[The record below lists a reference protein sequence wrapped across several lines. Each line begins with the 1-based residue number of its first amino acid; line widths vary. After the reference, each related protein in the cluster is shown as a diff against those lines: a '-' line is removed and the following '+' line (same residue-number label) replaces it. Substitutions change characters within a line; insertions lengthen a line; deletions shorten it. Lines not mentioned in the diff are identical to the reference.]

1 MSVELPVCTRCC
13 LCFPLRFGL
22 IVWGYLRLVISA
34 LVLVVAEKSFSKTLT
49 LTKTEPEVIYT
60 IYAVLLAILL
70 AFTLADILVNILF
83 VIGGH
88 RKVLKLLRAYYIYS
102 IVLWIKT
109 SLLGLAMIGYTIYWS
124 ISEEIDQFHV
134 WVLVVNVSTI
144 LGQMLIQAYV
154 ILLIRSQIIKLK
166 RIFAFRFINNAT
178 DCECTMESEDDSAH
192 EINGGKSNKF
202 SEIKDTA
209 ECICCDNNTND

>member
-1 MSVELPVCTRCC
+1 MSVELPLCTRCC

-34 LVLVVAEKSFSKTLT
+34 LVLVVAERAFSKTLT
-49 LTKTEPEVIYT
+49 LTKTESEVIYT
-60 IYAVLLAILL
+60 VYVVLLGILIV
-70 AFTLADILVNILF
+70 FTLADIIVNILF

-109 SLLGLAMIGYTIYWS
+109 TLAGLALIGYTFYWFFL
-124 ISEEIDQFHV
+124 EEIDEFRV
-134 WVLVVNVSTI
+134 WVLVVDVSTF

-166 RIFAFRFINNAT
+166 RIFAFRFIKNAM
-178 DCECTMESEDDSAH
+178 DCECAMESDEDAD
-192 EINGGKSNKF
+192 EMNGGKCSKF
-202 SEIKDTA
+202 SEVKDTA
-209 ECICCDNNTND
+209 ECICCDKNTND